1 MKTPNPYTTHHIIP
15 KSKWWTNDWYNTIG
29 LRQKQHRAL
38 HGFFGND
45 RPDEQLRRLFEINK
59 SVFTQEI
66 KSGIIKI
73 LSIDELEY
81 WYRKGTIKR

>member
-15 KSKWWTNDWYNTIG
+15 KSKWWTNNGYNLIW
-29 LRQKQHRAL
+29 LKQKEHRAL
-38 HGFFGND
+38 HNFFGND

-59 SVFTQEI
+59 SVLTDDV
-66 KSGIIKI
+66 KSDVIKI
-73 LSIDELEY
+73 LDIDELEY